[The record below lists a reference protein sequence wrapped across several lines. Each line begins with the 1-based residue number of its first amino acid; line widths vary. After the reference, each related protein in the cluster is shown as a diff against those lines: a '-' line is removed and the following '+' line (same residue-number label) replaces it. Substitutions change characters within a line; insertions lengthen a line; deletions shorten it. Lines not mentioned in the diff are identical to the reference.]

1 MSKLLVTL
9 FVIGSV
15 PSAHADEPTYPPI
28 MGPSMVQPRPVVE
41 EAVDTAPPLSGNR
54 VVGEA
59 LLGGLFAV
67 GGAVGGAY
75 LGASIELSNGC
86 SGEFCGLGGAVLGGA
101 AGLAFVTPLGVYLA
115 GNTNGETG
123 SFGATL
129 GGSVLGT
136 LAGIGLAAASQDE
149 GVALAALA
157 IGPVAGS
164 MIGFNLTRRYDQP
177 KRRTQWVPVASS
189 THGTT
194 SLGVLGTF

>member
-9 FVIGSV
+9 FVVGSV
-15 PSAHADEPTYPPI
+15 SSAHAEEPAYPI
-28 MGPSMVQPRPVVE
+28 MGPSMVEPRPVVE
-41 EAVDTAPPLSGNR
+41 ETVDTLPPLSGNR
-54 VVGEA
+54 VLGEA

-67 GGAVGGAY
+67 GGTVGGAY

-86 SGEFCGLGGAVLGGA
+86 DGELCGLGGAILGGA
-101 AGLAFVTPLGVYLA
+101 AGLAFVTPLGVYLV
-115 GNTNGETG
+115 GSTNGETG

-149 GVALAALA
+149 GVALVALA

-164 MIGFNLTRRYDQP
+164 IIGFNLTRKYDRP
-177 KRRTQWVPVASS
+177 RPRSQWTPVASA
-189 THGTT
+189 THERTT
-194 SLGVLGTF
+194 FGIMGSF